1 MAALYSIAPDA
12 ASRLTR
18 AGRMS
23 TFEAVS
29 ADLTAAIAAAHAQRW
44 EEALDLAAR
53 AATAGDLAALAQLAT
68 LAGDRDA
75 SDAKSL
81 RAAIDHVALITP
93 PPLERL
99 SNDAG
104 IAASRGFATPEMCH
118 WMMERAQ
125 SRLEPSMVNDASTGQ
140 MRQHPMRTAY
150 TCAFGPPDRDLVLAA
165 LQARAANLTGVPVVM
180 HEAPNVISY
189 EPGQQFGLHVDFV
202 DPNNTLFARELE
214 VLGQRTATVVTY
226 LNDDFDDAPTHFPA
240 LKLNVRGG
248 IGDAIAWSNVRPDGT
263 PDTNTVHAG
272 MPPTRGRK
280 WVLSQWLRN
289 RPQPFN

>member
-1 MAALYSIAPDA
+1 MTNELS
-12 ASRLTR
+12 
-18 AGRMS
+18 
-23 TFEAVS
+23 
-29 ADLTAAIAAAHAQRW
+29 AAIEAAHAQRW
-44 EEALDLAAR
+44 AEALDLAER
-53 AATAGDLAALAQLAT
+53 AAAAGNAAATAQLAT
-68 LAGDRDA
+68 LAGAPDETDA
-75 SDAKSL
+75 AKL
-81 RAAIDHVALITP
+81 RAAIDPVALVTP

-104 IAASRGFATPEMCH
+104 IACSRGFATPEMCA
-118 WMMERAQ
+118 WMITRAQ
-125 SRLEPSMVNDASTGQ
+125 SRLEPSMVNDASTGE

-165 LQARAANLTGVPVVM
+165 LQARAANLTRVPVVM

-189 EPGQQFGLHVDFV
+189 EPGQQFGMHVDFI
-202 DPNNTLFARELE
+202 DPQNPHFGRELE
-214 VLGQRTATVVTY
+214 VLGQRATTIVTY
-226 LNDDFDDAPTHFPA
+226 LNDDFDDAPTHFPL

-289 RPQPFN
+289 KPLPYNL